1 MKKKVATIILNR
13 NLGILTNKLYEKIR
27 NFNNK
32 YTDIFVIDAGSLKKN
47 KSKYTTWSVETKSAI
62 KNGLRFGRG
71 MNYALGEM
79 YKEKKFKN
87 YDYFFLMTND
97 TLIEKK
103 PIIKE
108 FLRIMNKYPKIAI
121 LSGCS
126 KKWGENKLLKGIDF
140 KFFWYIHN
148 NAYFMRRSFIDKNKN
163 IKSPSYLNFL
173 FDGRN
178 FRGFGIESE
187 IILKAYRS
195 NMGAAITNNIMIEE
209 NESYLL
215 NKSHLI
221 KTDP

>member
-1 MKKKVATIILNR
+1 
-13 NLGILTNKLYEKIR
+13 
-27 NFNNK
+27 
-32 YTDIFVIDAGSLKKN
+32 
-47 KSKYTTWSVETKSAI
+47 
-62 KNGLRFGRG
+62 
-71 MNYALGEM
+71 
-79 YKEKKFKN
+79 
-87 YDYFFLMTND
+87 
-97 TLIEKK
+97 
-103 PIIKE
+103 
-108 FLRIMNKYPKIAI
+108 MNKYPKIAI

-195 NMGAAITNNIMIEE
+195 NMGAAITNKIMIEE

-221 KTDP
+221 KTDPYDKNLKLYIEEGLIWLKKNIILKVNGI